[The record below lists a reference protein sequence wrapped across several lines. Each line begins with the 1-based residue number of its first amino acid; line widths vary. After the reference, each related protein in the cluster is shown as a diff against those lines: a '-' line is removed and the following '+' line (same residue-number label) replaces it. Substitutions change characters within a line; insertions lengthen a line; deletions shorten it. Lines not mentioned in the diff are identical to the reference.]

1 MESNA
6 LEIALL
12 WACMPI
18 GILGVV
24 SARFL
29 SCGGHGFSCLTV
41 YLACFATIAAASLY
55 SLSQDVTGN
64 WLVGAGTLML
74 TVLAAAA
81 DHGMFA
87 QRAEEF

>member
-1 MESNA
+1 MESNV

-12 WACMPI
+12 WACMPV

-29 SCGGHGFSCLTV
+29 SCGGHGFACLSV
-41 YLACFATIAAASLY
+41 YLACFATIASASIY

-87 QRAEEF
+87 RRAEEF

>member
-29 SCGGHGFSCLTV
+29 SCGGHGFACLST

-87 QRAEEF
+87 RRAEEF